1 MRRKQKLLRSW
12 GMIKM
17 GNKKNSGLRA
27 RLPFILSLLGVFT
40 LMGLYVWFIGGW
52 LGNSS
57 SPQEKYNSFM
67 QYAESIRSDIETVSA
82 YEITISADDK
92 PHQILMTG
100 ENGESRKK
108 LLQGAYVAE
117 TYISPVNGHRC
128 ARYYYEAYDLY
139 FVIIYDK
146 ESASQHTD
154 GSEFSAVLGDSI
166 TVAFQGNA
174 SE

>member
-1 MRRKQKLLRSW
+1 MES
-12 GMIKM
+12 
-17 GNKKNSGLRA
+17 KKNSGLKA

-57 SPQEKYNSFM
+57 SPQERFSSFI
-67 QYAESIRSDIETVSA
+67 QYADSIRSDIETVSA
-82 YEITISADDK
+82 HEIAVSADDSS
-92 PHQILMTG
+92 HQISMSG
-100 ENGESRKK
+100 EDEESRKK
-108 LLQGAYVAE
+108 VLQGAYVAE

-128 ARYYYEAYDLY
+128 ARYYYEAYDMY

-154 GSEFSAVLGDSI
+154 GSEFSSVLGDSI
-166 TVAFQGNA
+166 TVAFQQNA
-174 SE
+174 AE